1 MTTWAKLGGIMI
13 PNSFGKIGGKEVA
26 TARLSPLR
34 SGDMLN
40 TLTQQG
46 QTGEH
51 HSRIDSKCGR
61 QHLSV
66 QLRE

>member
-1 MTTWAKLGGIMI
+1 MTDRTKLGGIMI
-13 PNSFGKIGGKEVA
+13 PNFFGKIGGKEVA

-34 SGDMLN
+34 SEEMLN

-51 HSRIDSKCGR
+51 HSRIESKCGR
-61 QHLSV
+61 QHLSA